1 MLTRLPAVAWLLL
14 LAACDPTEVGPE
26 LEATIA
32 LAITGAAAV
41 DFATAT
47 VTVRGPVTK
56 SVTGRPG
63 EKVEITG
70 LTPGSYTV
78 TVRGIS
84 GGELVWADQTTVT
97 VTAGATSTAT
107 VSASYQLTLS
117 GGGTGEGLVRSNLT
131 GVSCTIIADRACSAP
146 LNSGITVTLLATP
159 AAGSV
164 FAGWSGACTG
174 TGTCE
179 VVMNQPRSVTV
190 IFRRVS
196 GVDG

>member
-70 LTPGSYTV
+70 LTPG
-78 TVRGIS
+78 
-84 GGELVWADQTTVT
+84 
-97 VTAGATSTAT
+97 
-107 VSASYQLTLS
+107 
-117 GGGTGEGLVRSNLT
+117 
-131 GVSCTIIADRACSAP
+131 
-146 LNSGITVTLLATP
+146 ATP
-159 AAGSV
+159 SRYGESAAVSSCGR
-164 FAGWSGACTG
+164 T
-174 TGTCE
+174 
-179 VVMNQPRSVTV
+179 
-190 IFRRVS
+190 RRR
-196 GVDG
+196 